1 MNRYRD
7 PVDHLLAELGWLDLL
22 LARRVAWLRKTGRF
36 TEDPFRGLYVA
47 EGQVDA
53 LLAPE
58 GEAAGETEAGIA
70 ACRARIDSHA
80 AAAEAAGIVLPLR
93 RLRRLFGLDAFEE
106 AVLLLAAAPDI
117 ELRYETLFAYA
128 QNDVTRKRPT
138 IDLALA
144 LLAGDRRQQLLR
156 RASFAAN
163 APLIRH
169 CLLSLTSKDE
179 ADASSLARRIGTDRR
194 IVDALLGSDGP
205 DERLTPCAMLVA
217 DPAPGT
223 MPMERLA
230 RAEPLWHAAP
240 ALLHFEGPPDA
251 GQRAAAEALAAAQR
265 MRLLVVTPGAD
276 THLRAG
282 LIAREAVLQNAAIF
296 VELPR
301 EIEGAESRE
310 RLATLLDGLC
320 ASGRL
325 VMAAG
330 GAEFAPREHLPRI
343 RCLAFPFAAP
353 GFAARFDLWHK
364 ALAAG
369 GLNGATAPLGEALA
383 VKFGLGPAAVEAAVA
398 AAQWDAAL
406 DGAEGLD
413 APRLHRA
420 ARAGSRHALGRL
432 ARKIEPHHSWSDL
445 VLPVR
450 ELQQLKEICG
460 SVTHWPL
467 VHRSWGFDAKLPDGR
482 ALAVLF
488 SGRSGTGKTMAAGII
503 ARTLELDLYKID
515 LATVVSKYIGETEK
529 NLDRIFSEGQTS
541 NAVLFFDEA
550 DALFGK
556 RSEVKDAHDRYANIE
571 VAYLLQR
578 IEAYEGLVILATN
591 LAKNIDEAFARRM
604 RHVVEF
610 PFPDAGQRERIW
622 RGVFPAAAP
631 LAGDVDLG
639 FFARRFEIAGG
650 SIRNVAL
657 AAAFLAA
664 EEGSAIAMAHLA
676 RAMAR
681 EMQKLG
687 RMPARA
693 EFGGYYDLIR
703 EPPSQPAS

>member
-1 MNRYRD
+1 MSSYID
-7 PVDHLLAELGWLDLL
+7 PLDHLLSELSWLDLL

-36 TEDPFRGLYVA
+36 TEDPFRGLYVT

-58 GEAAGETEAGIA
+58 TESADEINRAIA
-70 ACRARIDSHA
+70 ARRALIDGDA
-80 AAAEAAGIVLPLR
+80 AAAEASDMILPLR
-93 RLRRLFGLDAFEE
+93 RLRRLFGLDDFEQ
-106 AVLLLAAAPDI
+106 ASLLLAAAADI

-144 LLAGDRRQQLLR
+144 LFAGDRREQLQR
-156 RASFAAN
+156 RASFVEN
-163 APLIRH
+163 ATLIRN
-169 CLLSLTSKDE
+169 CLVCLAAKDE
-179 ADASSLARRIGTDRR
+179 PDSFLARRLTIDRR
-194 IVDALLGSDGP
+194 IVDALLGSNRL
-205 DERLTPCAMLVA
+205 DERLAPFTMLVTS
-217 DPAPGT
+217 PAAST
-223 MPMERLA
+223 LTERLA
-230 RAEPLWHAAP
+230 RAVLLCRRAP
-240 ALLHFEGPPDA
+240 TLLFFEGLPDA
-251 GQRAAAEALAAAQR
+251 GQRAAAEALAAREQSS
-265 MRLLVVTPGAD
+265 LLVVRPVAD
-276 THLRAG
+276 THLLAG
-282 LIAREAVLQNAAIF
+282 ILAREAVLQNAAVF

-301 EIEGAESRE
+301 EIEGAEAKTK
-310 RLATLLDGLC
+310 LARLLDGLC
-320 ASGRL
+320 AAGRL

-330 GAEFAPREHLPRI
+330 GPDFTPREHLPQL
-343 RCLAFPFAAP
+343 RCLSFPFETPA
-353 GFAARFDLWHK
+353 FSARFDLWQK
-364 ALAAG
+364 ALSAG
-369 GLNGATAPLGEALA
+369 GLNGAAALLGEALA
-383 VKFGLGPAAVEAAVA
+383 VKFGLGPAAVEAAVEA
-398 AAQWDAAL
+398 AKWDAAL
-406 DGAEGLD
+406 DGTGTLD
-413 APRLHRA
+413 GPRLHRA
-420 ARAGSRHALGRL
+420 ARAGSRHALARL
-432 ARKIEPHHSWSDL
+432 ARKIEPRHDWSDL
-445 VLPVR
+445 VLPAR
-450 ELQQLKEICG
+450 ELQQLREICG

-467 VHRSWGFDAKLPDGR
+467 VHRSWGFDAKLAYGR

-503 ARTLELDLYKID
+503 ARTLDLDMYKID

-529 NLDRIFSEGQTS
+529 NLDRVFSEGESS

-556 RSEVKDAHDRYANIE
+556 RSEVKDAHDRYANLE

-591 LAKNIDEAFARRM
+591 FAKNIDEAFARRM

-622 RGVFPAAAP
+622 RTIFPAAAP
-631 LAGDVDLG
+631 LAQDVDLA
-639 FFARRFEIAGG
+639 FLASRFEIAGG
-650 SIRNVAL
+650 GIRNVAL

-664 EEGSAIAMAHLA
+664 EDGTAITMAHLA

-703 EPPSQPAS
+703 EPPAPPPS